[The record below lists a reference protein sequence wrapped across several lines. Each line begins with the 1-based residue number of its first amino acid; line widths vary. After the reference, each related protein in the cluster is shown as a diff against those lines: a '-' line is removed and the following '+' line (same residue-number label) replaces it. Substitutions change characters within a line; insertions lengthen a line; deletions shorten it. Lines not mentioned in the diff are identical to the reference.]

1 MNKHNMLENNLAK
14 CVTNDICEYRNFPSL
29 QILPIKGKWGMKIVR
44 Y

>member
-29 QILPIKGKWGMKIVR
+29 QILPIKGKWGMKIER